1 MKEIILNDVV
11 VAFPNLTEKHALEGY
26 PNSVPKFGATF
37 LLEPNDPQVQMIKD
51 AVMEIAS
58 IHWGAGYENLV
69 KNVYIQ
75 GAKACFF
82 GDGNTKITKE
92 GQIVGGFENKIFVT
106 AKNEKRPQMIH
117 SLNPKQD
124 VLPEEVMTLA
134 GAIFGGCEVSASL
147 TLYVQKDKQG
157 IRACLNA
164 IQLRKIGVPF
174 RQVTGDQRSV
184 FTGVKVEDL
193 GTQTTQPTGA
203 PVQTTQ
209 PVQQNTFDPSTG
221 KPAQQL
227 EFNHNIDPRTGQP
240 YGAFDPATGQYVQQ
254 NTGFQPEATTSPVQ
268 QNQTAITE
276 ANNTGVQ
283 APVW

>member
-1 MKEIILNDVV
+1 MKEIVLNDVV

-26 PNSVPKFGATF
+26 VNSVPKFGATF

-51 AVMEIAS
+51 GVMEIAS
-58 IHWGAGYENLV
+58 IHWGEGYQNLV
-69 KNVYIQ
+69 KNIYNR
-75 GAKACFF
+75 GAKDCFF
-82 GDGNTKITKE
+82 GDGNTKINKE

-117 SLNPKQD
+117 SLNPEQD

-134 GAIFGGCEVSASL
+134 GAIFGGCKVSASL
-147 TLYVQKDKQG
+147 TIYVQKDKQG

-174 RQVTGDQRSV
+174 RQVAGDQRSV

-193 GTQTTQPTGA
+193 GTQTTQPSGA
-203 PVQTTQ
+203 PVQPVTQPTHTTQVVQQSTFDPVTGQPVTQLTQEVQAVNQPVTQ
-209 PVQQNTFDPSTG
+209 PVP
-221 KPAQQL
+221 
-227 EFNHNIDPRTGQP
+227 
-240 YGAFDPATGQYVQQ
+240 Q
-254 NTGFQPEATTSPVQ
+254 NTGFQSEANTSPVQ
-268 QNQTAITE
+268 QNQTAVTE
-276 ANNTGVQ
+276 ANTTGVQ

>member
-1 MKEIILNDVV
+1 MKEILLNDVV

-26 PNSVPKFGATF
+26 VNSVPKFGATF
-37 LLEPNDPQVQMIKD
+37 LLELNDPQVQMIKD

-58 IHWGAGYENLV
+58 IHWGEGYQNLV
-69 KNVYIQ
+69 KNVYAR
-75 GAKACFF
+75 GAKDCFF

-117 SLNPKQD
+117 SLNPNQD
-124 VLPEEVMTLA
+124 VLPEEVMNLA
-134 GAIFGGCEVSASL
+134 GAIFGGCLVSASL
-147 TLYVQKDKQG
+147 TIYVQKDKQG

-174 RQVTGDQRSV
+174 RQVVGDQRSM
-184 FTGVKVEDL
+184 FNGVKVEAL
-193 GTQTTQPTGA
+193 SEQTTQPAGA
-203 PVQTTQ
+203 PVQQPAQTAQPVTQPVTQ
-209 PVQQNTFDPSTG
+209 PVQ
-221 KPAQQL
+221 PA
-227 EFNHNIDPRTGQP
+227 
-240 YGAFDPATGQYVQQ
+240 GAFNPATGQPVPQ

-276 ANNTGVQ
+276 ANTTGVQ